1 MYLHQ
6 RHLLISLSAGP
17 GLAICYRPPAAVE
30 IYIYAS
36 PRVHSSHT
44 RWLLGSALGT
54 TITNYTDNPCPP
66 HQTLIIHHK
75 APSASPRAARRSNNP
90 FISMY
95 QRERRGDYNLVVVYN
110 WDLQRVA
117 RCVYIHLRWICSD
130 PSVYLYFF
138 AQSIMM
144 LSSIHL
150 AVYILKATT
159 RPLYACMPA

>member
-66 HQTLIIHHK
+66 HQTLTKLLRLHQGQPGHPIILLF
-75 APSASPRAARRSNNP
+75 PCS
-90 FISMY
+90 
-95 QRERRGDYNLVVVYN
+95 RGRGEETTTWWWYTTEIYVR
-110 WDLQRVA
+110 RVA

-130 PSVYLYFF
+130 PSVYLYFI
-138 AQSIMM
+138 AQSMMM

-150 AVYILKATT
+150 AVYILKVTT
-159 RPLYACMPA
+159 HPLYACMPT